1 MSWQHLGH
9 LFAVCRVVQ
18 GYVWFQIL
26 FIYKLVISS
35 DVYLVS
41 SIDSALCLCKQKL
54 ASLGVPCEG
63 VQAIPQELGEKRAPG
78 IQISENF
85 PERINQAAQRN

>member
-1 MSWQHLGH
+1 MSWQRLGH
-9 LFAVCRVVQ
+9 IFAICRVVQ

-26 FIYKLVISS
+26 FIYKLIISS

-54 ASLGVPCEG
+54 ASLGVPRER
-63 VQAIPQELGEKRAPG
+63 VQAVQ
-78 IQISENF
+78 
-85 PERINQAAQRN
+85 